1 MNVLTYTYR
10 QKKTM
15 SRDLDCWLVLYL
27 HLGSMPCMTISSC
40 LHSTMSLVNM
50 AWKYGIE
57 AARTILWALNLCSP
71 TCIHTD
77 RCTNLDQKSSHTLTS
92 HTEMSWFSVD
102 NVTFSGIFGFQMK
115 HYYPSTQTITKY
127 IHSLGQKLTDKWNFK
142 KWSRNVR
149 GKWNTDELSKPDI
162 LKIYHNP

>member
-1 MNVLTYTYR
+1 MKVLTNTYR
-10 QKKTM
+10 LKKTM
-15 SRDLDCWLVLYL
+15 SRDLDCWLVLHL

-77 RCTNLDQKSSHTLTS
+77 RCTNLDQKSSHIHNTYKCV
-92 HTEMSWFSVD
+92 MCNSV
-102 NVTFSGIFGFQMK
+102 SGILL
-115 HYYPSTQTITKY
+115 SA
-127 IHSLGQKLTDKWNFK
+127 KWKIWNIIIPPP
-142 KWSRNVR
+142 KWSQCI
-149 GKWNTDELSKPDI
+149 SI
-162 LKIYHNP
+162 L